1 MTGPTD
7 NAEFNQLAEQVKTL
21 TSKPNNDTLLK
32 LYAYFKQTTVG
43 DNNTEEPG
51 MFDFTGK
58 AKWSVWNDLKGLP
71 EDQAMAKYIEIA
83 KDTIAK
89 YS

>member
-7 NAEFNQLAEQVKTL
+7 NAEFNQVAEQVKTL
-21 TSKPNNDTLLK
+21 TSKPDNDTLLK

-43 DNNTEEPG
+43 DNTTDAPG

-58 AKWSVWNDLKGLP
+58 AKWTAWNDIKGLP
-71 EDQAMAKYIEIA
+71 KDQAMAEYIQIA

-89 YS
+89 HS